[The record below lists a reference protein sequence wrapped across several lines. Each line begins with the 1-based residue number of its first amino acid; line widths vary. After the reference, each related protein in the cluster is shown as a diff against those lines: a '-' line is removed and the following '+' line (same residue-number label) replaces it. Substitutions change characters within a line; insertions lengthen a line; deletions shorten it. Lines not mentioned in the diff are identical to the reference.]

1 MWRVHGVWL
10 LSCGYWH
17 ACEQPFLC
25 FKVRHLWD
33 AYRRRKPFALGNISG
48 RRNGVSIN
56 RLYARKQGSFNRLSV
71 GLGWNLKSNRRH
83 AGLVP
88 TLDIG
93 TSFAISKLRFESLWE
108 YFHFGTGRS
117 MLGDLSPSRTTLLG
131 KHSSNN
137 SGYNFFRFL
146 RSRSPEIEVLYLLSK
161 FILLSCLRR
170 FLMAIPTSQFLQR
183 ILAKRQ

>member
-1 MWRVHGVWL
+1 LASTLSRELRDVDMWRVHGVWL

-117 MLGDLSPSRTTLLG
+117 MLGDLSLLRELLFSVNTPQITLAIN
-131 KHSSNN
+131 SS
-137 SGYNFFRFL
+137 GFCGHG
-146 RSRSPEIEVLYLLSK
+146 
-161 FILLSCLRR
+161 CLRLK
-170 FLMAIPTSQFLQR
+170 FFACSLSSSCFPVSDVS
-183 ILAKRQ
+183 

>member
-1 MWRVHGVWL
+1 MESQVQSLTCWTR
-10 LSCGYWH
+10 S
-17 ACEQPFLC
+17 
-25 FKVRHLWD
+25 
-33 AYRRRKPFALGNISG
+33 
-48 RRNGVSIN
+48 
-56 RLYARKQGSFNRLSV
+56 
-71 GLGWNLKSNRRH
+71 
-83 AGLVP
+83 
-88 TLDIG
+88 DIG
-93 TSFAISKLRFESLWE
+93 HRNIFCDFQTPIRIFVGIFPFWNGTFHVGQSL
-108 YFHFGTGRS
+108 S
-117 MLGDLSPSRTTLLG
+117 LSPSRTTLLG